1 MAAEV
6 PRNEES
12 LCSLVRS
19 TARFVAFSG
28 MFTVDPLDEVSV
40 TVLMSTMKERRLVL
54 GGGVSGVAIIVKLSV
69 AVPPPQLLVQV
80 LFLGIPLQDV
90 KKAADSNTDAA
101 KIFRTF
107 MQPPG
112 ENVCRPTAAGTS
124 FTYDFTACLRN
135 NRCESGSYCSTA
147 KAGAWNSKVYR
158 WPKACVMA
166 GSFGVLSC
174 AMHNCTLGQ

>member
-54 GGGVSGVAIIVKLSV
+54 GGGVSGVAVMVRLSV
-69 AVPPPQLLVQV
+69 AVPPPPQLLVHG
-80 LFLGIPLQDV
+80 FLVVGPLQDAR
-90 KKAADSNTDAA
+90 KAADSKSGAV

-107 MQPPG
+107 MQPPRA
-112 ENVCRPTAAGTS
+112 E
-124 FTYDFTACLRN
+124 
-135 NRCESGSYCSTA
+135 
-147 KAGAWNSKVYR
+147 
-158 WPKACVMA
+158 
-166 GSFGVLSC
+166 
-174 AMHNCTLGQ
+174 